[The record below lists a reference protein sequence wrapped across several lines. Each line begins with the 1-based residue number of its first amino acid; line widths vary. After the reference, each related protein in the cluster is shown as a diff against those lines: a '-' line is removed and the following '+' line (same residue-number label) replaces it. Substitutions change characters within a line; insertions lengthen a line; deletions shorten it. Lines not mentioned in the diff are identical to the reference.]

1 MHIHQSSLSPKLKDN
16 RYSIYRGRTRL
27 LLALFILILAVSTGR
42 FFYLQIIKGG
52 ELRDLREQNI
62 NDFEYIYPKRGRI
75 LSSDGVVLAED
86 RKIYSIAI
94 DLEQKPSERSIE
106 IFANIFSDK
115 TDFESVKSKVEQS
128 LKFRRSDIVLT
139 KIGQEEL
146 AKFLVRGEDLIGF
159 SIVED
164 YERQYDPHPSFF
176 HVLGHMGY
184 LNQSDIDHFSP
195 KIDEYNPKLWR
206 KVGKSGIERVYENEL
221 QGKHGTKFFQ
231 RNARGDRRV
240 ITDQEPFSEGNEI
253 RLSIDY
259 SAQKLAYELMQNN
272 KGSIVVIDLK
282 DFSIPVAVST
292 PSISAND
299 LRGISTAQYQELLND
314 PSRPLFNRAFMGL
327 YPPGSSIKPLF
338 ATFALSNAYTTWE
351 ETIFDDGFF
360 RFEEEQRV
368 FNAWKEG
375 GHGYTDLSKALIE
388 SSNPF
393 FMNLSVKYEKSKFVE
408 LLESSSFGSKLCEDC
423 YPHQYSPL
431 INDSWKRK
439 NFGKDLFK
447 GDFINLGIGQGYMLT
462 TPLHLSLIAG
472 ILASKGQYKLP
483 YLAKSNS
490 LEFSINV
497 DIGEADWVKL
507 NQALI
512 DVVYSSNG
520 TGYRINAGN
529 LNLAGKSGTAQ
540 VVDISSREE
549 YDEVREN
556 INLRDHAIFIGYAPF
571 DDPRYSI
578 AVIVENGESGGRVAG
593 PIARDVLKE
602 LLDDI

>member
-1 MHIHQSSLSPKLKDN
+1 MKDN
-16 RYSIYRGRTRL
+16 RFAIYRGRTRI
-27 LLALFILILAVSTGR
+27 LLALFILILTVSTGR
-42 FFYLQIIKGG
+42 FFYLQIIKGE

-75 LSSDGVVLAED
+75 LSKDGIVLAED

-94 DLEQKPSERSIE
+94 DLEQKPSERSIQ
-106 IFANIFSDK
+106 IFANTFSNK
-115 TDFESVKSKVEQS
+115 IDFESVKSKVEQS
-128 LKFRRSDIVLT
+128 LRFRRSEIVLT
-139 KIGQEEL
+139 KIGQEDL
-146 AKFLVRGEDLIGF
+146 AKFLVRGKDLIGF
-159 SIVED
+159 SIIED
-164 YERQYDPHPSFF
+164 YERQYDSHPSFF

-184 LNQSDIDHFSP
+184 LNQSDTDYFSP
-195 KIDEYNPKLWR
+195 KIDNYNSKLWR
-206 KVGKSGIERVYENEL
+206 KVGKSGIERVYEQEL
-221 QGKHGTKFFQ
+221 QGRHGKKSFQ

-253 RLSIDY
+253 RISIDY

-299 LRGISTAQYQELLND
+299 LRGISSAQYQELLND

-327 YPPGSSIKPLF
+327 YPPGSAIKPLF
-338 ATFALSNAYTTWE
+338 ATFALSNSYTNWE

-375 GHGYTDLSKALIE
+375 GHGYTDLSKALVE

-393 FMNLSVKYEKSKFVE
+393 FMNLSVKYEKSKFVD
-408 LLESSSFGSKLCEDC
+408 LLKSSSFGSKLCEDC

-431 INDSWKRK
+431 IDDAWKRK

-472 ILASKGQYKLP
+472 ILASKGQYRLP
-483 YLAKSNS
+483 YLVRENE
-490 LEFSINV
+490 LDFSIDV
-497 DIGEADWVKL
+497 DIEELDWVKL

-512 DVVYSSNG
+512 DVVYSKNG
-520 TGYRINAGN
+520 TGYRIQAGD

-540 VVDISSREE
+540 VVDINSREE

-556 INLRDHAIFIGYAPF
+556 LNLRDHAIFIGYAPF

>member
-1 MHIHQSSLSPKLKDN
+1 MKDN
-16 RYSIYRGRTRL
+16 RFAIYRGRTRI
-27 LLALFILILAVSTGR
+27 LLALFVLILAISTGR
-42 FFYLQIIKGG
+42 FFYLQIIKGE

-75 LSSDGVVLAED
+75 LSKDGIVLAED

-94 DLEQKPSERSIE
+94 DLEQKPSERSIQ
-106 IFANIFSDK
+106 IFANTFSNK
-115 TDFESVKSKVEQS
+115 IDFESVKSKVEQS
-128 LKFRRSDIVLT
+128 LRFRRSEIVLT
-139 KIGQEEL
+139 KIGQEDL
-146 AKFLVRGEDLIGF
+146 AKFLVRGKDLIGF
-159 SIVED
+159 SIIED
-164 YERQYDPHPSFF
+164 YERQYDSHPSFF

-184 LNQSDIDHFSP
+184 LNQSDTDYFSP
-195 KIDEYNPKLWR
+195 KIDNYNSKLWR
-206 KVGKSGIERVYENEL
+206 KVGKSGIERVYEQEL
-221 QGKHGTKFFQ
+221 QGRHGKKSFQ

-253 RLSIDY
+253 RISIDY

-299 LRGISTAQYQELLND
+299 LRGISSAQYQELLND

-327 YPPGSSIKPLF
+327 YPPGSAIKPLF
-338 ATFALSNAYTTWE
+338 ATFALSNSYTNWE

-375 GHGYTDLSKALIE
+375 GHGYTDLSKALVE

-393 FMNLSVKYEKSKFVE
+393 FMNLSVKYEKSKFVD
-408 LLESSSFGSKLCEDC
+408 LLKSSSFGSKLCEDC

-431 INDSWKRK
+431 IDDAWKRK

-472 ILASKGQYKLP
+472 ILASKGQYRLP
-483 YLAKSNS
+483 YLVRENE
-490 LEFSINV
+490 LDFSIDV
-497 DIGEADWVKL
+497 DIEELDWVKL

-512 DVVYSSNG
+512 DVVYSKNG
-520 TGYRINAGN
+520 TGYRIQAGD

-540 VVDISSREE
+540 VVDINSREE

-556 INLRDHAIFIGYAPF
+556 LNLRDHAIFIGYAPF

>member
-1 MHIHQSSLSPKLKDN
+1 MKDN
-16 RYSIYRGRTRL
+16 RFAIYRGRTRI
-27 LLALFILILAVSTGR
+27 LLALFILILSISTGR
-42 FFYLQIIKGG
+42 FFYLQIIKGE

-75 LSSDGVVLAED
+75 LSKDGIVLAED

-94 DLEQKPSERSIE
+94 DLEQKPSERSIQ
-106 IFANIFSDK
+106 IFANTFSNK
-115 TDFESVKSKVEQS
+115 IDFESVKSKVEQS
-128 LKFRRSDIVLT
+128 LRFRRSEIVLT
-139 KIGQEEL
+139 KIGQEDL
-146 AKFLVRGEDLIGF
+146 AKFLVRGKDLIGF
-159 SIVED
+159 SIIED
-164 YERQYDPHPSFF
+164 YERQYDSHPSFF

-184 LNQSDIDHFSP
+184 LNQSDTDYFSP
-195 KIDEYNPKLWR
+195 KIDNYNSKLWR
-206 KVGKSGIERVYENEL
+206 KVGKSGIERVYEQEL
-221 QGKHGTKFFQ
+221 QGRHGKKSFQ

-253 RLSIDY
+253 RISIDY

-282 DFSIPVAVST
+282 DFSIPVAIST

-299 LRGISTAQYQELLND
+299 LRGISSAQYQELLND

-327 YPPGSSIKPLF
+327 YPPGSAIKPLF
-338 ATFALSNAYTTWE
+338 ATFALSNSYTNWE

-375 GHGYTDLSKALIE
+375 GHGYTDLSKALVE

-393 FMNLSVKYEKSKFVE
+393 FMNLSVKYEKSKFVD
-408 LLESSSFGSKLCEDC
+408 LLKSSSFGSKLCEDC

-431 INDSWKRK
+431 IDDAWKRK

-472 ILASKGQYKLP
+472 ILASKGQYRLP
-483 YLAKSNS
+483 YLVRENE
-490 LEFSINV
+490 LDFSIDV
-497 DIGEADWVKL
+497 DIEELDWVKL

-512 DVVYSSNG
+512 DVVYSKNG
-520 TGYRINAGN
+520 TGYRIQAGD

-540 VVDISSREE
+540 VVDINSREE

-556 INLRDHAIFIGYAPF
+556 LNLRDHAIFIGYAPF

>member
-1 MHIHQSSLSPKLKDN
+1 MKDN
-16 RYSIYRGRTRL
+16 RFAIYRGRTKL
-27 LLALFILILAVSTGR
+27 LLSFFIIILAISTGR

-75 LSSDGVVLAED
+75 LSKDGIVLAED

-94 DLEQKPSERSIE
+94 DLEQKPSKESIQA
-106 IFANIFSDK
+106 FANIFADRI
-115 TDFESVKSKVEQS
+115 TFDEIESKVEQS
-128 LKFRRSDIVLT
+128 LKLRRSEIVLST
-139 KIGQEEL
+139 IGQEEL
-146 AKFLVRGEDLIGF
+146 AKFLVRGDSLTGF
-159 SIVED
+159 SIIED

-184 LNQSDIDHFSP
+184 LAESDADHFSTR
-195 KIDEYNPKLWR
+195 INDYDPKLWR
-206 KVGKSGIERVYENEL
+206 KVGKSGIERVYEHEL
-221 QGKHGTKFFQ
+221 QGKHGKKFFQ

-240 ITDQEPFSEGNEI
+240 ITNEEPFSEGDEI
-253 RLSIDY
+253 TISIDY
-259 SAQKLAYELMQNN
+259 EAQKLAYELMQGN
-272 KGSIVVIDLK
+272 KGSVVVIDLK

-299 LRGISTAQYQELLND
+299 LKDISSSQYQELLND
-314 PSRPLFNRAFMGL
+314 SSRPLFNRAFMGL

-338 ATFALSNAYTTWE
+338 ATFAISNSYTNWD

-375 GHGYTDLSKALIE
+375 GHGYTDLNKALIE

-408 LLESSSFGSKLCEDC
+408 LLKSSSFGSKLCEDC

-431 INDSWKRK
+431 IDDAWKRK

-472 ILASKGQYKLP
+472 MLASKGQYKLP
-483 YLAKSNS
+483 HLVNKND
-490 LEFSINV
+490 LDFSIDV
-497 DIGEADWVKL
+497 EIQEADWVKL

-520 TGYRINAGN
+520 TGYRIKAGN

-540 VVDISSREE
+540 VVDINSREE
-549 YDEVREN
+549 YDRVREN

-602 LLDDI
+602 LLNDT

>member
-1 MHIHQSSLSPKLKDN
+1 MQ
-16 RYSIYRGRTRL
+16 
-27 LLALFILILAVSTGR
+27 V
-42 FFYLQIIKGG
+42 IKGT

-75 LSSDGVVLAED
+75 LSRDGIVLAED
-86 RKIYSIAI
+86 RKVYSIAI
-94 DLEQKPSERSIE
+94 DLEQKPSEKSIQAFSN
-106 IFANIFSDK
+106 IFADRTS
-115 TDFESVKSKVEQS
+115 FEEIKLKVEES
-128 LKFRRSDIVLT
+128 LKFRRSEVVLK

-146 AKFLVRGEDLIGF
+146 AKFLVRGEDLTGF
-159 SIVED
+159 SIIED

-184 LNQSDIDHFSP
+184 LTESDAAHFSTR
-195 KIDEYNPKLWR
+195 INDYDSKLWR

-221 QGKHGTKFFQ
+221 QGKHGKKFFQ

-240 ITDQEPFSEGNEI
+240 ITGEEPFSEGNEI
-253 RLSIDY
+253 IISIDY
-259 SAQKLAYELMQNN
+259 EAQKLAYELMQGN

-299 LRGISTAQYQELLND
+299 LRGISSSQYQELLND
-314 PSRPLFNRAFMGL
+314 SSRPLFNRAFMGL

-338 ATFALSNAYTTWE
+338 ATFAISNSYTTWD

-375 GHGYTDLSKALIE
+375 RHGYTDLNKALVE

-408 LLESSSFGSKLCEDC
+408 LLKSSSFGSKLCEDC

-431 INDSWKRK
+431 IDDAWKRK

-472 ILASKGQYKLP
+472 MLASKGQYKLP
-483 YLAKSNS
+483 YLVRNNE
-490 LEFSINV
+490 LDFSIDV
-497 DIGEADWVKL
+497 EIQEADWVKL

-520 TGYRINAGN
+520 TGYKIEAGN

-540 VVDISSREE
+540 VVDINSREE
-549 YDEVREN
+549 YDEVRKN

-593 PIARDVLKE
+593 PIARDVLRE
-602 LLDDI
+602 LLNDI

>member
-1 MHIHQSSLSPKLKDN
+1 LKDN
-16 RYSIYRGRTRL
+16 RFAIYRGRTRI
-27 LLALFILILAVSTGR
+27 LLALFILILAISTGR
-42 FFYLQIIKGG
+42 FFYLQIIKGE

-75 LSSDGVVLAED
+75 LSKDGIVLAED

-94 DLEQKPSERSIE
+94 DLEQKPSERSIQ
-106 IFANIFSDK
+106 IFANTFSNK
-115 TDFESVKSKVEQS
+115 IDFESVKSKVEQS
-128 LKFRRSDIVLT
+128 LRFRRSEIVLT
-139 KIGQEEL
+139 KIGQEDL
-146 AKFLVRGEDLIGF
+146 AKFLVRGKDLIGF
-159 SIVED
+159 SIIED
-164 YERQYDPHPSFF
+164 YERQYDSHPSFF

-184 LNQSDIDHFSP
+184 LNQSDTDYFSP
-195 KIDEYNPKLWR
+195 KIDNYNSKLWR
-206 KVGKSGIERVYENEL
+206 KVGKSGIERVYEQEL
-221 QGKHGTKFFQ
+221 QGRHGKKSFQ

-253 RLSIDY
+253 RISIDY

-299 LRGISTAQYQELLND
+299 LRGISSAQYQELLND

-327 YPPGSSIKPLF
+327 YPPGSAIKPLF
-338 ATFALSNAYTTWE
+338 ATFALSNSYTNWE

-375 GHGYTDLSKALIE
+375 GHGYTDLSKALVE

-393 FMNLSVKYEKSKFVE
+393 FMNLSVKYEKSKFVD
-408 LLESSSFGSKLCEDC
+408 LLKSSSFGSKLCEDC

-431 INDSWKRK
+431 IDDAWKRK

-472 ILASKGQYKLP
+472 ILASKGQYRLP
-483 YLAKSNS
+483 YLVRENE
-490 LEFSINV
+490 LDFSIDV
-497 DIGEADWVKL
+497 DIEELDWVKL

-512 DVVYSSNG
+512 DVVYSKNG
-520 TGYRINAGN
+520 TGYRIQAGD

-540 VVDISSREE
+540 VVDINSREE

-556 INLRDHAIFIGYAPF
+556 LNLRDHAIFIGYAPF

>member
-1 MHIHQSSLSPKLKDN
+1 MKDN
-16 RYSIYRGRTRL
+16 RFAIYRGRTKL
-27 LLALFILILAVSTGR
+27 LLSFFIIILAISTGR

-75 LSSDGVVLAED
+75 LSKDGIVLAED

-94 DLEQKPSERSIE
+94 DLEQKPSKESIQA
-106 IFANIFSDK
+106 FANIFADRA
-115 TDFESVKSKVEQS
+115 TFEEIESKVEQS
-128 LKFRRSDIVLT
+128 LKLRRSEIVLST
-139 KIGQEEL
+139 IGQEEL
-146 AKFLVRGEDLIGF
+146 AKFLVRGDSLTGF
-159 SIVED
+159 SIIED

-176 HVLGHMGY
+176 HILGHMGY
-184 LNQSDIDHFSP
+184 LTESDTDHFSTR
-195 KIDEYNPKLWR
+195 INDYDPKLWR
-206 KVGKSGIERVYENEL
+206 KVGKSGIERVYEHEL
-221 QGKHGTKFFQ
+221 QGKHGKKFFQ

-240 ITDQEPFSEGNEI
+240 ITNEEPFSEGDEI
-253 RLSIDY
+253 TISIDY
-259 SAQKLAYELMQNN
+259 EAQKLAYELMQGN
-272 KGSIVVIDLK
+272 KGSVVVIDLK

-299 LRGISTAQYQELLND
+299 LKDISSSQYQELLND
-314 PSRPLFNRAFMGL
+314 SSRPLFNRAFMGL

-338 ATFALSNAYTTWE
+338 ATFAISNSYTNWD

-375 GHGYTDLSKALIE
+375 GHGYTDLNKALIE

-408 LLESSSFGSKLCEDC
+408 LLKSSSFGSKLCEDC

-431 INDSWKRK
+431 IDDAWKRK

-472 ILASKGQYKLP
+472 MLASKGQYKLP
-483 YLAKSNS
+483 HLVNKND
-490 LEFSINV
+490 LDFSIDV
-497 DIGEADWVKL
+497 EIQEADWVKL

-520 TGYRINAGN
+520 TGYRIKAGN

-540 VVDISSREE
+540 VVDINSREE
-549 YDEVREN
+549 YDRVREN

-602 LLDDI
+602 LLNDT

>member
-1 MHIHQSSLSPKLKDN
+1 MKDN
-16 RYSIYRGRTRL
+16 RFAIYRGRTRI
-27 LLALFILILAVSTGR
+27 LLALFILILSISTGR

-75 LSSDGVVLAED
+75 LSKDGIVLAED

-94 DLEQKPSERSIE
+94 DLEQKPSERSIQ
-106 IFANIFSDK
+106 IFANTFSNK
-115 TDFESVKSKVEQS
+115 IDFESVKSKVEQS
-128 LKFRRSDIVLT
+128 LRFRRSEIVLT
-139 KIGQEEL
+139 KIGQEDL
-146 AKFLVRGEDLIGF
+146 AKFLVRGKDLIGF
-159 SIVED
+159 SIIED
-164 YERQYDPHPSFF
+164 YERQYDSHPSFF

-184 LNQSDIDHFSP
+184 LNQSDTDYFSP
-195 KIDEYNPKLWR
+195 KIDNYNSKLWR
-206 KVGKSGIERVYENEL
+206 KVGKSGIERVYEQEL
-221 QGKHGTKFFQ
+221 QGRHGKKSFQ

-253 RLSIDY
+253 RISIDY

-299 LRGISTAQYQELLND
+299 LRGISSAQYQELLND

-327 YPPGSSIKPLF
+327 YPPGSAIKPLF
-338 ATFALSNAYTTWE
+338 ATFALSNSYTNWE

-375 GHGYTDLSKALIE
+375 GHGYTDLSKALVE

-393 FMNLSVKYEKSKFVE
+393 FMNLSVKYEKSKFVD
-408 LLESSSFGSKLCEDC
+408 LLKSSSFGSKLCEDC

-431 INDSWKRK
+431 IDDAWKRK

-472 ILASKGQYKLP
+472 ILASKGQYRLP
-483 YLAKSNS
+483 YLVRENE
-490 LEFSINV
+490 LDFSIDV
-497 DIGEADWVKL
+497 DIEELDWVKL

-512 DVVYSSNG
+512 DVVYSKNG
-520 TGYRINAGN
+520 TGYRIQAGD

-540 VVDISSREE
+540 VVDINSREE

-556 INLRDHAIFIGYAPF
+556 LNLRDHAIFIGYAPF

>member
-1 MHIHQSSLSPKLKDN
+1 MKDN
-16 RYSIYRGRTRL
+16 RFAIYRGRTRL
-27 LLALFILILAVSTGR
+27 LLSIFIIILVISTGR
-42 FFYLQIIKGG
+42 FFYLQAIKGT

-75 LSSDGVVLAED
+75 LSRDGIVLAED
-86 RKIYSIAI
+86 RKVYSIAI
-94 DLEQKPSERSIE
+94 DLEQKPSEKSIQA
-106 IFANIFSDK
+106 FSNIFSDR
-115 TDFESVKSKVEQS
+115 TSFEEIKSRVEES
-128 LKFRRSDIVLT
+128 LKFRRSEVVLT
-139 KIGQEEL
+139 KLGQEEL
-146 AKFLVRGEDLIGF
+146 AKFLVRGEDLTGF
-159 SIVED
+159 SIIED

-184 LNQSDIDHFSP
+184 LTESDAAHFSTR
-195 KIDEYNPKLWR
+195 IDDYDSKLWR

-221 QGKHGTKFFQ
+221 QGKHGKKFFQ

-240 ITDQEPFSEGNEI
+240 ITGEEPFSEGNEI
-253 RLSIDY
+253 IISIDY
-259 SAQKLAYELMQNN
+259 EAQKLAYELMQEN

-299 LRGISTAQYQELLND
+299 LRGISSSQYQELLND
-314 PSRPLFNRAFMGL
+314 SSRPLFNRAFMGL

-338 ATFALSNAYTTWE
+338 ATFAISNSYTSWD

-375 GHGYTDLSKALIE
+375 GHGYTDLNKALVE

-408 LLESSSFGSKLCEDC
+408 LLKSSSFGSKLCEDC

-431 INDSWKRK
+431 IDDAWKRK

-472 ILASKGQYKLP
+472 MLASKGQYKLP
-483 YLAKSNS
+483 YLVRKNE
-490 LEFSINV
+490 LDFSIDV
-497 DIGEADWVKL
+497 EIQEADWVKL

-520 TGYRINAGN
+520 TGYRIKAGN

-540 VVDISSREE
+540 VVDINSREE
-549 YDEVREN
+549 YDEVRKN

-593 PIARDVLKE
+593 PIARDVLEE
-602 LLDDI
+602 LIDDI

>member
-1 MHIHQSSLSPKLKDN
+1 MKDN
-16 RYSIYRGRTRL
+16 RFAIYRGRTKL
-27 LLALFILILAVSTGR
+27 LLSFFIIILAISTGR

-75 LSSDGVVLAED
+75 LSKDGIVLAED

-94 DLEQKPSERSIE
+94 DLEQKPSKESIQA
-106 IFANIFSDK
+106 FANIFADK
-115 TDFESVKSKVEQS
+115 ITFDEIESKVEQS
-128 LKFRRSDIVLT
+128 LKFRRSEIVLST
-139 KIGQEEL
+139 IGQEEL
-146 AKFLVRGEDLIGF
+146 AKFLVRGDSLIGF
-159 SIVED
+159 SIIED

-184 LNQSDIDHFSP
+184 LAESDADHFSTR
-195 KIDEYNPKLWR
+195 INDYDPKLWR
-206 KVGKSGIERVYENEL
+206 KVGKSGIERVYEHEL
-221 QGKHGTKFFQ
+221 QGKHGKKFFQ

-240 ITDQEPFSEGNEI
+240 ITNEEPFSEGDEI
-253 RLSIDY
+253 TISIDY
-259 SAQKLAYELMQNN
+259 EAQKLAYELMQGN
-272 KGSIVVIDLK
+272 KGSVVVIDLK
-282 DFSIPVAVST
+282 DFSITVAVST

-299 LRGISTAQYQELLND
+299 LKDISSSQYQELLND
-314 PSRPLFNRAFMGL
+314 SSRPLFNRAFMGL

-338 ATFALSNAYTTWE
+338 ATFAISNSYTNWD

-375 GHGYTDLSKALIE
+375 GHGYTDLNKALIE

-408 LLESSSFGSKLCEDC
+408 LLKSSSFGSKLCEDC

-431 INDSWKRK
+431 IDDAWKRK

-472 ILASKGQYKLP
+472 MLASKGQYKLP
-483 YLAKSNS
+483 YLVRKNDSD
-490 LEFSINV
+490 FSIDV
-497 DIGEADWVKL
+497 EIHEADWVKL

-520 TGYRINAGN
+520 TGYRIKAGN

-540 VVDISSREE
+540 VVDINSREE
-549 YDEVREN
+549 YDEVRKN

-593 PIARDVLKE
+593 PIARDVLRE
-602 LLDDI
+602 LLNDI

>member
-1 MHIHQSSLSPKLKDN
+1 MKDN
-16 RYSIYRGRTRL
+16 RFAIYRGRTRI
-27 LLALFILILAVSTGR
+27 LLALFILILSISTGR
-42 FFYLQIIKGG
+42 FFYLQIIKGE

-75 LSSDGVVLAED
+75 LSKDGIVLAED

-94 DLEQKPSERSIE
+94 DLEQKPSERSIQ
-106 IFANIFSDK
+106 IFANTFSNK
-115 TDFESVKSKVEQS
+115 IDFESVKSKVEQS
-128 LKFRRSDIVLT
+128 LRFRRSEIVLT
-139 KIGQEEL
+139 KIGQEDL
-146 AKFLVRGEDLIGF
+146 AKFLVRGKDLIGF
-159 SIVED
+159 SIIED
-164 YERQYDPHPSFF
+164 YERQYDSHPSFF

-184 LNQSDIDHFSP
+184 LNQSDTDYFSP
-195 KIDEYNPKLWR
+195 KIDNYNSKLWR
-206 KVGKSGIERVYENEL
+206 KVGKSGIERVYEQEL
-221 QGKHGTKFFQ
+221 QGRHGKKSFQ

-253 RLSIDY
+253 RISIDY

-299 LRGISTAQYQELLND
+299 LRGISSAQYQELLND

-327 YPPGSSIKPLF
+327 YPPGSAIKPLF
-338 ATFALSNAYTTWE
+338 ATFALSNSYTNWE

-375 GHGYTDLSKALIE
+375 GHGYTDLSKALVE

-393 FMNLSVKYEKSKFVE
+393 FMNLSVKYEKSKFVD
-408 LLESSSFGSKLCEDC
+408 LLKSSSFGSKLCEDC

-431 INDSWKRK
+431 IDDAWKRK

-472 ILASKGQYKLP
+472 ILASKGQYRLP
-483 YLAKSNS
+483 YLVRENE
-490 LEFSINV
+490 LDFSIDV
-497 DIGEADWVKL
+497 DIEELDWVKL

-512 DVVYSSNG
+512 DVVYSKNG
-520 TGYRINAGN
+520 TGYRIQAGD

-540 VVDISSREE
+540 VVDINSREE

-556 INLRDHAIFIGYAPF
+556 LNLRDHAIFIGYAPF

>member
-1 MHIHQSSLSPKLKDN
+1 LKDN
-16 RYSIYRGRTRL
+16 RFAIYRGRTKL
-27 LLALFILILAVSTGR
+27 LLSFFIIILAISTGR

-75 LSSDGVVLAED
+75 LSKDGIVLAED

-94 DLEQKPSERSIE
+94 DLEQKPSKESIQA
-106 IFANIFSDK
+106 FANIFADRA
-115 TDFESVKSKVEQS
+115 TFEEIESKVEQS
-128 LKFRRSDIVLT
+128 LKLRRSEIVLST
-139 KIGQEEL
+139 IGQEEL
-146 AKFLVRGEDLIGF
+146 AKFLVRGDSLTGF
-159 SIVED
+159 SIIED

-184 LNQSDIDHFSP
+184 LTESDTDHFSTR
-195 KIDEYNPKLWR
+195 INDYDPKLWR
-206 KVGKSGIERVYENEL
+206 KVGKSGIERVYEHEL
-221 QGKHGTKFFQ
+221 QGKHGKKFFQ

-240 ITDQEPFSEGNEI
+240 ITNEEPFSEGDEI
-253 RLSIDY
+253 TISIDY
-259 SAQKLAYELMQNN
+259 EAQKLAYELMQGN
-272 KGSIVVIDLK
+272 KGSVVVIDLK

-299 LRGISTAQYQELLND
+299 LKDISSSQYQELLND
-314 PSRPLFNRAFMGL
+314 SSRPLFNRAFMGL

-338 ATFALSNAYTTWE
+338 ATFAISNSYTNWD

-375 GHGYTDLSKALIE
+375 GHGYTDLNKALIE

-408 LLESSSFGSKLCEDC
+408 LLKSSSFGSKLCEDC

-431 INDSWKRK
+431 IDDAWKRK

-472 ILASKGQYKLP
+472 MLASKGQYKLP
-483 YLAKSNS
+483 HLVNKND
-490 LEFSINV
+490 LDFSIDV
-497 DIGEADWVKL
+497 EIEEADWVKL

-520 TGYRINAGN
+520 TGYRIKAGN

-540 VVDISSREE
+540 VVDIDSREE
-549 YDEVREN
+549 YDQVREN

-602 LLDDI
+602 LLNDT

>member
-1 MHIHQSSLSPKLKDN
+1 MKDN
-16 RYSIYRGRTRL
+16 RFAIYRGRTRL
-27 LLALFILILAVSTGR
+27 LLSIFIIILVISTGR
-42 FFYLQIIKGG
+42 FFYLQAIKGT

-75 LSSDGVVLAED
+75 LSRDGIVLAED
-86 RKIYSIAI
+86 RKVYSIAI
-94 DLEQKPSERSIE
+94 DLEQKPSEKSIQA
-106 IFANIFSDK
+106 FSNIFSDR
-115 TDFESVKSKVEQS
+115 TSFEEIKSRVEES
-128 LKFRRSDIVLT
+128 LKFRRSEVVLT
-139 KIGQEEL
+139 KLGQEEL
-146 AKFLVRGEDLIGF
+146 AKFLVRGEDLTGF
-159 SIVED
+159 SIIED

-184 LNQSDIDHFSP
+184 LTESDAAHFSTR
-195 KIDEYNPKLWR
+195 IDDYDSKLWR

-221 QGKHGTKFFQ
+221 QGKHGKKFFQ

-240 ITDQEPFSEGNEI
+240 ITGEEPFSEGNEI
-253 RLSIDY
+253 IISIDY
-259 SAQKLAYELMQNN
+259 EAQKLAYELMQGN

-299 LRGISTAQYQELLND
+299 LRGISSSQYQELLND
-314 PSRPLFNRAFMGL
+314 SSRPLFNRAFMGL

-338 ATFALSNAYTTWE
+338 ATFAISNSYTSWD

-375 GHGYTDLSKALIE
+375 GHGYTDLNKALVE

-408 LLESSSFGSKLCEDC
+408 LLKSSSFGSKLCEDC

-431 INDSWKRK
+431 IDDAWKRK

-472 ILASKGQYKLP
+472 MLASKGQYKLP
-483 YLAKSNS
+483 YLVRKN
-490 LEFSINV
+490 EFDFSIDV
-497 DIGEADWVKL
+497 EIQEADWVKL

-520 TGYRINAGN
+520 TGYRIKAGN

-540 VVDISSREE
+540 VVDINSREE
-549 YDEVREN
+549 YDEVRKN

-593 PIARDVLKE
+593 PIARDVLEE
-602 LLDDI
+602 LIDDI

>member
-1 MHIHQSSLSPKLKDN
+1 MKDN
-16 RYSIYRGRTRL
+16 RFAIYRGRTRI
-27 LLALFILILAVSTGR
+27 LLALFILILTVSTGR

-75 LSSDGVVLAED
+75 LSKDGIVLAED

-94 DLEQKPSERSIE
+94 DLEQKPSERSIQ
-106 IFANIFSDK
+106 IFANTFSNK
-115 TDFESVKSKVEQS
+115 IDFESVKSKVEQS
-128 LKFRRSDIVLT
+128 LRFRRSEIVLT
-139 KIGQEEL
+139 KIGQEDL
-146 AKFLVRGEDLIGF
+146 AKFLVRGKDLIGF
-159 SIVED
+159 SIIED
-164 YERQYDPHPSFF
+164 YERQYDSHPSFF

-184 LNQSDIDHFSP
+184 LNQSDTDYFSP
-195 KIDEYNPKLWR
+195 KIDNYNSKLWR
-206 KVGKSGIERVYENEL
+206 KVGKSGIERVYEQEL
-221 QGKHGTKFFQ
+221 QGRHGKKSFQ

-253 RLSIDY
+253 RISIDY

-282 DFSIPVAVST
+282 DFSIPVAIST

-299 LRGISTAQYQELLND
+299 LRGISSAQYQELLND

-327 YPPGSSIKPLF
+327 YPPGSAIKPLF
-338 ATFALSNAYTTWE
+338 ATFALSNSYTNWE

-375 GHGYTDLSKALIE
+375 GHGYTDLSKALVE

-393 FMNLSVKYEKSKFVE
+393 FMNLSVKYEKSKFVD
-408 LLESSSFGSKLCEDC
+408 LLKSSSFGSKLCEDC

-431 INDSWKRK
+431 IDDAWKRK

-472 ILASKGQYKLP
+472 ILASKGQYRLP
-483 YLAKSNS
+483 YLVRENE
-490 LEFSINV
+490 LDFSIDV
-497 DIGEADWVKL
+497 DIEELDWVKL

-512 DVVYSSNG
+512 DVVYSKNG
-520 TGYRINAGN
+520 TGYRIQAGD

-540 VVDISSREE
+540 VVDINSREE

-556 INLRDHAIFIGYAPF
+556 LNLRDHAIFIGYAPF

-578 AVIVENGESGGRVAG
+578 AVIVENGESGGSVAG

>member
-1 MHIHQSSLSPKLKDN
+1 MKDN
-16 RYSIYRGRTRL
+16 RFAIYRGRTRI
-27 LLALFILILAVSTGR
+27 LLALFILILSISTGR
-42 FFYLQIIKGG
+42 FFYLQIIKGE

-75 LSSDGVVLAED
+75 LSKDGIVLAED

-94 DLEQKPSERSIE
+94 DLEQKPSERSIQ
-106 IFANIFSDK
+106 IFANTFSNK
-115 TDFESVKSKVEQS
+115 IDFESVKSKVEQS
-128 LKFRRSDIVLT
+128 LRFRRSEIVLT
-139 KIGQEEL
+139 KIGQEDL
-146 AKFLVRGEDLIGF
+146 AKFLVRGKDLIGF
-159 SIVED
+159 SIIED
-164 YERQYDPHPSFF
+164 YERQYDSHPSFF

-184 LNQSDIDHFSP
+184 LNQSDTDYFSP
-195 KIDEYNPKLWR
+195 KIDNYNSKLWR
-206 KVGKSGIERVYENEL
+206 KVGKSGIERVYEQEL
-221 QGKHGTKFFQ
+221 QGRHGKKSFQ

-253 RLSIDY
+253 RISIDY

-282 DFSIPVAVST
+282 DFSIPVAIST

-299 LRGISTAQYQELLND
+299 LRGISSAQYQELLND

-327 YPPGSSIKPLF
+327 YPPGSAIKPLF
-338 ATFALSNAYTTWE
+338 ATFALSNSYTNWE

-375 GHGYTDLSKALIE
+375 GHGYTDLSKALVE

-393 FMNLSVKYEKSKFVE
+393 FMNLSVKYEKSKFVD
-408 LLESSSFGSKLCEDC
+408 LLKSSSFGSKLCEDC

-431 INDSWKRK
+431 IDDAWKRK

-472 ILASKGQYKLP
+472 ILASKGQYRLP
-483 YLAKSNS
+483 YLVKENE
-490 LEFSINV
+490 LDFSIDV
-497 DIGEADWVKL
+497 DIEELDWVKL

-512 DVVYSSNG
+512 DVVYSKNG
-520 TGYRINAGN
+520 TGYRIQAGD

-540 VVDISSREE
+540 VVDINSREE

-556 INLRDHAIFIGYAPF
+556 LNLRDHAIFIGYAPF

-578 AVIVENGESGGRVAG
+578 AVIVENGESGGSVAG

>member
-1 MHIHQSSLSPKLKDN
+1 MKDN
-16 RYSIYRGRTRL
+16 RFAIYRGRTRI

-75 LSSDGVVLAED
+75 LSKDGIVLAED

-94 DLEQKPSERSIE
+94 DLEQKPSERSIQ
-106 IFANIFSDK
+106 IFANIFSNK
-115 TDFESVKSKVEQS
+115 IDFESVKSKVEQS
-128 LKFRRSDIVLT
+128 LRFRRSEIVLT
-139 KIGQEEL
+139 KIGQEDL
-146 AKFLVRGEDLIGF
+146 AKFLVRGKDLIGF
-159 SIVED
+159 SIIED
-164 YERQYDPHPSFF
+164 YERQYDLHPSFF

-184 LNQSDIDHFSP
+184 LNQSDVDYFSP
-195 KIDEYNPKLWR
+195 KIDNYNSKLWR
-206 KVGKSGIERVYENEL
+206 KVGKSGIERVYEQEL
-221 QGKHGTKFFQ
+221 QGRHGKKFFQ

-253 RLSIDY
+253 RISIDY

-299 LRGISTAQYQELLND
+299 LRGISSAQYQELLND

-327 YPPGSSIKPLF
+327 YPPGSAIKPLF
-338 ATFALSNAYTTWE
+338 ATFALSNSYTNWE

-375 GHGYTDLSKALIE
+375 GHGYTDLSKALVE

-393 FMNLSVKYEKSKFVE
+393 FMNLSVKYEKSKFVD
-408 LLESSSFGSKLCEDC
+408 LLKSSSFGSKLCEDC

-431 INDSWKRK
+431 IDDAWKRK

-472 ILASKGQYKLP
+472 ILASKGQYRLP
-483 YLAKSNS
+483 YLVRENE
-490 LEFSINV
+490 LDFSIDV
-497 DIGEADWVKL
+497 DIEELDWVKL

-512 DVVYSSNG
+512 DVVYSKNG
-520 TGYRINAGN
+520 TGYRIQAGD

-556 INLRDHAIFIGYAPF
+556 LNLRDHAIFIGYAPF

-602 LLDDI
+602 LIDDI

>member
-1 MHIHQSSLSPKLKDN
+1 MKDN
-16 RYSIYRGRTRL
+16 RFAIYRGRTRI
-27 LLALFILILAVSTGR
+27 LLALFILILAISTGR
-42 FFYLQIIKGG
+42 FFYLQIIKGE

-75 LSSDGVVLAED
+75 LSKDGIVLAED

-94 DLEQKPSERSIE
+94 DLEQKPSERSIQ
-106 IFANIFSDK
+106 IFANTFSNK
-115 TDFESVKSKVEQS
+115 IDFESVKSKVEQS
-128 LKFRRSDIVLT
+128 LRFRRSEIVLT
-139 KIGQEEL
+139 KIGQEDL
-146 AKFLVRGEDLIGF
+146 AKFLVRGKDLIGF
-159 SIVED
+159 SIIED
-164 YERQYDPHPSFF
+164 YERQYDSHPSFF

-184 LNQSDIDHFSP
+184 LNQSDTDYFSP
-195 KIDEYNPKLWR
+195 KIDNYNSKLWR
-206 KVGKSGIERVYENEL
+206 KVGKSGIERVYEQEL
-221 QGKHGTKFFQ
+221 QGKHGKKSFQ

-253 RLSIDY
+253 RISIDY

-299 LRGISTAQYQELLND
+299 LRGISSAQYQELLND

-327 YPPGSSIKPLF
+327 YPPGSAIKPLF
-338 ATFALSNAYTTWE
+338 ATFALSNSYTNWE

-375 GHGYTDLSKALIE
+375 GHGYTDLSKALVE

-393 FMNLSVKYEKSKFVE
+393 FMNLSVKYEKSKFVD
-408 LLESSSFGSKLCEDC
+408 LLKSSSFGSKLCEDC

-431 INDSWKRK
+431 IDDAWKRK

-472 ILASKGQYKLP
+472 ILASKGQYRLP
-483 YLAKSNS
+483 YLVRENE
-490 LEFSINV
+490 LDFSIDV
-497 DIGEADWVKL
+497 DIEELDWVKL

-512 DVVYSSNG
+512 DVVYSKNG
-520 TGYRINAGN
+520 TGYRIQAGD

-540 VVDISSREE
+540 VVDINSREE

-556 INLRDHAIFIGYAPF
+556 LNLRDHAIFIGYAPF

>member
-1 MHIHQSSLSPKLKDN
+1 MKDN
-16 RYSIYRGRTRL
+16 RFAIYRGRTRI
-27 LLALFILILAVSTGR
+27 LLALFILILAISTGR
-42 FFYLQIIKGG
+42 FFYLQIIKGE

-75 LSSDGVVLAED
+75 LSKDGIVLAED

-94 DLEQKPSERSIE
+94 DLEQKPSERSIQ
-106 IFANIFSDK
+106 IFANTFSNK
-115 TDFESVKSKVEQS
+115 IDFESVKSKVEQS
-128 LKFRRSDIVLT
+128 LRFRRSEIVLT
-139 KIGQEEL
+139 KIGQEDL
-146 AKFLVRGEDLIGF
+146 AKFLVRGKDLIGF
-159 SIVED
+159 SIIED
-164 YERQYDPHPSFF
+164 YERQYDSHPSFF

-184 LNQSDIDHFSP
+184 LNQSDTDYFSP
-195 KIDEYNPKLWR
+195 KIDNYNSKLWR
-206 KVGKSGIERVYENEL
+206 KVGKSGIERVYEQEL
-221 QGKHGTKFFQ
+221 QGRHGKKSFQ

-253 RLSIDY
+253 RISIDY

-299 LRGISTAQYQELLND
+299 LRGISSAQYQELLND

-327 YPPGSSIKPLF
+327 YPPGSAIKPLF
-338 ATFALSNAYTTWE
+338 ATFALSNSYTNWE

-375 GHGYTDLSKALIE
+375 GHGYTDLSKALVE

-393 FMNLSVKYEKSKFVE
+393 FMNLSVKYEKSKFVD
-408 LLESSSFGSKLCEDC
+408 LLKSSSFGSKLCEDC

-431 INDSWKRK
+431 IDDAWKRK

-472 ILASKGQYKLP
+472 ILASKGQYRLP
-483 YLAKSNS
+483 YLVKENE
-490 LEFSINV
+490 LDFSIDV
-497 DIGEADWVKL
+497 DIEELDWVKL

-512 DVVYSSNG
+512 DVVYSKNG
-520 TGYRINAGN
+520 TGYRIQAGD

-540 VVDISSREE
+540 VVDINSREE

-556 INLRDHAIFIGYAPF
+556 LNLRDHAIFIGYAPF

>member
-1 MHIHQSSLSPKLKDN
+1 MKDN
-16 RYSIYRGRTRL
+16 RFAIYRGRTRI
-27 LLALFILILAVSTGR
+27 LLALFILILAISTGR
-42 FFYLQIIKGG
+42 FFYLQIIKGE

-75 LSSDGVVLAED
+75 LSKDGIVLAED

-94 DLEQKPSERSIE
+94 DLEQKPSERSIQ
-106 IFANIFSDK
+106 IFANTFSNK
-115 TDFESVKSKVEQS
+115 IDFESVKSKVEQS
-128 LKFRRSDIVLT
+128 LRFRRSEIVLT
-139 KIGQEEL
+139 KIGQEDL
-146 AKFLVRGEDLIGF
+146 AKFLVRGKDLIGF
-159 SIVED
+159 SIIED
-164 YERQYDPHPSFF
+164 YERQYDSHPSFF

-184 LNQSDIDHFSP
+184 LNQSDTDYFSP
-195 KIDEYNPKLWR
+195 KIDNYNSKLWR
-206 KVGKSGIERVYENEL
+206 KVGKSGIERVYEQEL
-221 QGKHGTKFFQ
+221 QGRHGKKSFQ

-253 RLSIDY
+253 RISIDY

-299 LRGISTAQYQELLND
+299 LRGISSAQYQELLND

-327 YPPGSSIKPLF
+327 YPPGSAIKPLF
-338 ATFALSNAYTTWE
+338 ATFALSNSYTNWE

-375 GHGYTDLSKALIE
+375 GHGYTDLSKALVE

-393 FMNLSVKYEKSKFVE
+393 FMNLSVKYEKSKFVD
-408 LLESSSFGSKLCEDC
+408 LLKSSSFGSKLCEDC

-431 INDSWKRK
+431 IDDAWKRK

-472 ILASKGQYKLP
+472 ILASKGQYRLP
-483 YLAKSNS
+483 YLVRENE
-490 LEFSINV
+490 LDFSIDV
-497 DIGEADWVKL
+497 DIEELDWVKL

-512 DVVYSSNG
+512 DVVYSKNG
-520 TGYRINAGN
+520 TGYRIQAGD

-540 VVDISSREE
+540 VVDINSREE

-556 INLRDHAIFIGYAPF
+556 LNLRDHAIFIGYAPF

>member
-1 MHIHQSSLSPKLKDN
+1 MKDN
-16 RYSIYRGRTRL
+16 RFAIYRGRTRI
-27 LLALFILILAVSTGR
+27 LLALFILILSISTGR
-42 FFYLQIIKGG
+42 FFYLQIIKGE

-75 LSSDGVVLAED
+75 LSKDGIVLAED

-94 DLEQKPSERSIE
+94 DLEQKPSERSIQ
-106 IFANIFSDK
+106 IFANTFSNK
-115 TDFESVKSKVEQS
+115 IDFESVKSKVEQS
-128 LKFRRSDIVLT
+128 LRFRRSEIVLT
-139 KIGQEEL
+139 KIGQEDL
-146 AKFLVRGEDLIGF
+146 AKFLVRGKDLIGF
-159 SIVED
+159 SIIED
-164 YERQYDPHPSFF
+164 YERQYDSHPSFF

-184 LNQSDIDHFSP
+184 LNQSDTDYFSP
-195 KIDEYNPKLWR
+195 KIDNYNSKLWR
-206 KVGKSGIERVYENEL
+206 KVGKSGIERVYEQEL
-221 QGKHGTKFFQ
+221 QGKHGKKSFQ

-253 RLSIDY
+253 RISIDY

-299 LRGISTAQYQELLND
+299 LRGISSAQYQELLND

-327 YPPGSSIKPLF
+327 YPPGSAIKPLF
-338 ATFALSNAYTTWE
+338 ATFALSNSYTNWE

-375 GHGYTDLSKALIE
+375 GHGYTDLSKALVE

-393 FMNLSVKYEKSKFVE
+393 FMNLSVKYEKSKFVD
-408 LLESSSFGSKLCEDC
+408 LLKSSSFGSKLCEDC

-431 INDSWKRK
+431 IDDAWKRK

-472 ILASKGQYKLP
+472 ILASKGQYRLP
-483 YLAKSNS
+483 YLVRENE
-490 LEFSINV
+490 LDFSIDV
-497 DIGEADWVKL
+497 DIEELDWVKL

-512 DVVYSSNG
+512 DVVYSKNG
-520 TGYRINAGN
+520 TGYRIQAGD

-540 VVDISSREE
+540 VVDINSREE

-556 INLRDHAIFIGYAPF
+556 LNLRDHAIFIGYAPF

>member
-1 MHIHQSSLSPKLKDN
+1 MKDN
-16 RYSIYRGRTRL
+16 RFAIYRGRTRI
-27 LLALFILILAVSTGR
+27 LLALFILILSISTGR
-42 FFYLQIIKGG
+42 FFYLQIIKGE

-75 LSSDGVVLAED
+75 LSKDGIVLAED

-94 DLEQKPSERSIE
+94 DLEQKPSERSIQ
-106 IFANIFSDK
+106 IFANTFSNK
-115 TDFESVKSKVEQS
+115 IDFESVKSKVEQS
-128 LKFRRSDIVLT
+128 LRFRRSEIVLT
-139 KIGQEEL
+139 KIGQEDL
-146 AKFLVRGEDLIGF
+146 AKFLVRGKDLIGF
-159 SIVED
+159 SIIED
-164 YERQYDPHPSFF
+164 YERQYDSHPSFF

-184 LNQSDIDHFSP
+184 LNQSDTDYFSP
-195 KIDEYNPKLWR
+195 KIDNYNSKLWR
-206 KVGKSGIERVYENEL
+206 KVGKSGIERVYEQEL
-221 QGKHGTKFFQ
+221 QGRHGKKSFQ

-253 RLSIDY
+253 RISIDY

-299 LRGISTAQYQELLND
+299 LRGISSAQYQELLND

-327 YPPGSSIKPLF
+327 YPPGSAIKPLF
-338 ATFALSNAYTTWE
+338 ATFALSNSYTNWE

-375 GHGYTDLSKALIE
+375 GHGYTDLSKALVE

-393 FMNLSVKYEKSKFVE
+393 FMNLSVKYEKSKFVD
-408 LLESSSFGSKLCEDC
+408 LLKSSSFGSKLCEDC

-431 INDSWKRK
+431 IDDAWKRK

-472 ILASKGQYKLP
+472 ILASKGQYRLP
-483 YLAKSNS
+483 YLVRENE
-490 LEFSINV
+490 LDFSIDV
-497 DIGEADWVKL
+497 DIEELDWVKL

-512 DVVYSSNG
+512 DVVYSKNG
-520 TGYRINAGN
+520 TGYRIQAGD

-540 VVDISSREE
+540 VVDINSREE

-556 INLRDHAIFIGYAPF
+556 LNLRDHAIFIGYAPF

-578 AVIVENGESGGRVAG
+578 AVIVENGESGGSVAG

>member
-1 MHIHQSSLSPKLKDN
+1 LKDN
-16 RYSIYRGRTRL
+16 RFAIYRGRTRI

-75 LSSDGVVLAED
+75 LSKDGIVLAED

-94 DLEQKPSERSIE
+94 DLEQKPSERSIQ
-106 IFANIFSDK
+106 IFANTFSNK
-115 TDFESVKSKVEQS
+115 IDFESVKSKVEQS
-128 LKFRRSDIVLT
+128 LKFRRSEIVLT
-139 KIGQEEL
+139 KIGQEDL
-146 AKFLVRGEDLIGF
+146 AKFLVRGKDLIGF
-159 SIVED
+159 SIIED
-164 YERQYDPHPSFF
+164 YERQYDSHPSFF

-184 LNQSDIDHFSP
+184 LNQSDTNYFSP
-195 KIDEYNPKLWR
+195 KIDNYNSKLWR
-206 KVGKSGIERVYENEL
+206 KVGKSGIERVYEQEL
-221 QGKHGTKFFQ
+221 QGRHGKKFFQ

-253 RLSIDY
+253 RISIDY

-299 LRGISTAQYQELLND
+299 LRGISSSQYQELLND

-327 YPPGSSIKPLF
+327 YPPGSAIKPLF
-338 ATFALSNAYTTWE
+338 ATFALSNSYTNWE
-351 ETIFDDGFF
+351 EIIFDDGFF

-375 GHGYTDLSKALIE
+375 GHGYTDLSKALVE

-393 FMNLSVKYEKSKFVE
+393 FMNLSVKYEKSKFVD
-408 LLESSSFGSKLCEDC
+408 LLKSSSFGSKLCEDC

-431 INDSWKRK
+431 IDDAWKRK

-472 ILASKGQYKLP
+472 ILASKGQYRLP
-483 YLAKSNS
+483 YLVREND
-490 LEFSINV
+490 LDFSIDV
-497 DIGEADWVKL
+497 DIEELDWVKL

-512 DVVYSSNG
+512 DVVYSKNG
-520 TGYRINAGN
+520 TGYRIQAGD

-556 INLRDHAIFIGYAPF
+556 LNLRDHAIFIGYAPF

-602 LLDDI
+602 LIDDI

>member
-1 MHIHQSSLSPKLKDN
+1 MKDN
-16 RYSIYRGRTRL
+16 RFAIYRGRTKL
-27 LLALFILILAVSTGR
+27 LLSFFIIILAISTGR

-75 LSSDGVVLAED
+75 LSKDGIVLAED

-94 DLEQKPSERSIE
+94 DLEQKPSKESIQA
-106 IFANIFSDK
+106 FANIFADRI
-115 TDFESVKSKVEQS
+115 TFDEIESKVEQS
-128 LKFRRSDIVLT
+128 LKFRRSEIVLST
-139 KIGQEEL
+139 IGQEEL
-146 AKFLVRGEDLIGF
+146 AKFLVRGDSLIGF
-159 SIVED
+159 SIIED

-176 HVLGHMGY
+176 HILGHMGY
-184 LNQSDIDHFSP
+184 LTESDTDHFSTR
-195 KIDEYNPKLWR
+195 INDYDPKLWR
-206 KVGKSGIERVYENEL
+206 KVGKSGIERVYEHEL
-221 QGKHGTKFFQ
+221 QGKHGKKFFQ

-240 ITDQEPFSEGNEI
+240 ITNEEPFSEGDEI
-253 RLSIDY
+253 TISIDY
-259 SAQKLAYELMQNN
+259 EAQKLAYELMQGN
-272 KGSIVVIDLK
+272 KGSVVVIDLK

-299 LRGISTAQYQELLND
+299 LKDISSSQYQELLND
-314 PSRPLFNRAFMGL
+314 SSRPLFNRAFMGL

-338 ATFALSNAYTTWE
+338 ATFAISNSYTNWD

-375 GHGYTDLSKALIE
+375 GHGYTDLNKALIE

-408 LLESSSFGSKLCEDC
+408 LLKSSSFGSKLCEDC

-431 INDSWKRK
+431 IDDAWKRK

-472 ILASKGQYKLP
+472 MLASKGQYKLP
-483 YLAKSNS
+483 HLVNKND
-490 LEFSINV
+490 LDFSIDV
-497 DIGEADWVKL
+497 EIEEADWVKL

-520 TGYRINAGN
+520 TGYRIKAGN

-540 VVDISSREE
+540 VVDIDSREE
-549 YDEVREN
+549 YDQVREN

-602 LLDDI
+602 LLNDT

>member
-1 MHIHQSSLSPKLKDN
+1 MKDN
-16 RYSIYRGRTRL
+16 RFAIYRGRTRL
-27 LLALFILILAVSTGR
+27 LLSIFIIILVISTGR
-42 FFYLQIIKGG
+42 FFYLQAIKGT

-75 LSSDGVVLAED
+75 LSRDGIVLAED
-86 RKIYSIAI
+86 RKVYSIAI
-94 DLEQKPSERSIE
+94 DLEQKPSEKSIQA
-106 IFANIFSDK
+106 FSNIFSDR
-115 TDFESVKSKVEQS
+115 TSFEEIKSRVEES
-128 LKFRRSDIVLT
+128 LKFRRSEVVLT
-139 KIGQEEL
+139 KLGQEEL
-146 AKFLVRGEDLIGF
+146 AKFLVRGEDLTGF
-159 SIVED
+159 SIIED

-184 LNQSDIDHFSP
+184 LTESDVAHFSTR
-195 KIDEYNPKLWR
+195 INDYDSKLWR

-221 QGKHGTKFFQ
+221 QGKHGKKFFQ

-240 ITDQEPFSEGNEI
+240 ITDEEPFSEGSEI
-253 RLSIDY
+253 IISIDY
-259 SAQKLAYELMQNN
+259 EAQKLAYELMQGN
-272 KGSIVVIDLK
+272 KGSIVVIDLE

-299 LRGISTAQYQELLND
+299 LKGISSSQYQELLND
-314 PSRPLFNRAFMGL
+314 SSRPLFNRAFMGL

-338 ATFALSNAYTTWE
+338 ATFAISNSYTSWD

-375 GHGYTDLSKALIE
+375 GHGYTDLNKALVE

-393 FMNLSVKYEKSKFVE
+393 FMNLSIKYEKSKFVE
-408 LLESSSFGSKLCEDC
+408 LLKSSSFGSKLCEDC

-431 INDSWKRK
+431 IDDAWKRK

-472 ILASKGQYKLP
+472 MLASKGQYKLP
-483 YLAKSNS
+483 YLVRNNE
-490 LEFSINV
+490 LDFSIDV
-497 DIGEADWVKL
+497 EIQEADWVKL

-520 TGYRINAGN
+520 TGYKIKAGN

-540 VVDISSREE
+540 VVDINSREE
-549 YDEVREN
+549 YDEVRKN

-593 PIARDVLKE
+593 PIARDVLRE
-602 LLDDI
+602 LLNDI